1 MSTSPEPKEIRA
13 PLGIWWLAFG
23 YFACYAPYAAM
34 TKAVTKGL
42 LPAQKVALSGF
53 EILPVSVASSLAGMF
68 LFLTLKGWWRYA
80 TQWSFLG
87 RSLPRP
93 TKWTALSGVFTATV
107 VITTTLAYTF
117 TGVSIVFI
125 MLLMRGGVLIIAPI
139 TDAIAGRKVKPPSWV
154 GLGLSL
160 AALIVAEHG
169 GDYRMTALVAV
180 NVAAYLLAVRLTA
193 GPRDRFVRLRLMSKL
208 AKGDDE
214 ATNTRYFVE
223 EQMVGT
229 PVLLFVLAAIALFG
243 PAGAGGFAK
252 FSSAL
257 RAGFTTFFGHGTG
270 VVVAVITIGILSQGT
285 GIFGGLILLD
295 KRENTF
301 CVPVN
306 RASSI
311 LAGVVA
317 SFSLSIFARQSRPNG
332 YELAGAALVVA
343 AIVVLSAPSVLAK
356 RKERLAAAKAAEA
369 TT

>member
-1 MSTSPEPKEIRA
+1 MKEVRTDF
-13 PLGIWWLAFG
+13 GIWWLAFG
-23 YFACYAPYAAM
+23 YFACYAPYAAL

-42 LPAQKVALSGF
+42 LPNQAAPLSGF
-53 EILPVSVASSLAGMF
+53 EILPVSVAASLVGMF
-68 LFLTLKGWWRYA
+68 VFLTSKRWWSYA
-80 TQWSFLG
+80 TQWKLG
-87 RSLPRP
+87 SLSLPRP

-139 TDAIAGRKVKPPSWV
+139 TDAVARRKVKTPSWI

-160 AALIVAEHG
+160 AALLVAEHG
-169 GDYRMTALVAV
+169 GDYRMTVV
-180 NVAAYLLAVRLTA
+180 TVINVAAYLL
-193 GPRDRFVRLRLMSKL
+193 GYFVRLRLMSRL

-229 PVLLFVLAAIALFG
+229 PFLLLVLALLALTA
-243 PAGAGGFAK
+243 PATVGANPGDWVRFTSG
-252 FSSAL
+252 L
-257 RAGFTTFFGHGTG
+257 RDGFTVFFGRPMSLIVA
-270 VVVAVITIGILSQGT
+270 VVVIGILSQGT

-317 SFSLSIFARQSRPNG
+317 SFSLAAFGHQPFPNG
-332 YELAGAALVVA
+332 WELAGATLVVM
-343 AIVVLSAPSVLAK
+343 AIAVLSAPAILAK
-356 RKERLAAAKAAEA
+356 KKIPEPAE
-369 TT
+369 

>member
-1 MSTSPEPKEIRA
+1 MREVRTDF
-13 PLGIWWLAFG
+13 GIWWLAFG
-23 YFACYAPYAAM
+23 YFACYAPYAAL

-42 LPAQKVALSGF
+42 LPNQPAALSGF
-53 EILPVSVASSLAGMF
+53 EILPVSVAASLVGMF
-68 LFLTLKGWWRYA
+68 VFLTSKRWWSYA
-80 TQWSFLG
+80 TQWKLG
-87 RSLPRP
+87 SLSLPRP

-139 TDAIAGRKVKPPSWV
+139 TDAVARRKVKPPSWV

-160 AALIVAEHG
+160 AALVVAEHG
-169 GDYRMTALVAV
+169 GDYRMTLVTVV
-180 NVAAYLLAVRLTA
+180 NVAAYLL
-193 GPRDRFVRLRLMSKL
+193 GYFVRLRLMSRL

-229 PVLLFVLAAIALFG
+229 PFLLLVLAVLALTA
-243 PAGAGGFAK
+243 PATVGAHPGDWVRFTSGI
-252 FSSAL
+252 
-257 RAGFTTFFGHGTG
+257 RDGFTVFFGRPTSVIVA
-270 VVVAVITIGILSQGT
+270 VVVIGVLSQGT

-317 SFSLSIFARQSRPNG
+317 SFSLALFGHQPFPNG
-332 YELAGAALVVA
+332 WELAGAALVVMAIA
-343 AIVVLSAPSVLAK
+343 ALSAPALLAK
-356 RKERLAAAKAAEA
+356 KKIPQPAE
-369 TT
+369 

>member
-1 MSTSPEPKEIRA
+1 MTQPASTEVRA

-23 YFACYAPYAAM
+23 YFACYAPYAAL

-42 LPAQKVALSGF
+42 LSGQPASLSGF
-53 EILPVSVASSLAGMF
+53 EILPVSVAASLVGMF
-68 LFLTLKGWWRYA
+68 VFLTFKGWWRYA
-80 TQWSFLG
+80 TQWKLG
-87 RSLPRP
+87 ALSLPRP
-93 TKWTALSGVFTATV
+93 TRWTALSGVFTALV

-139 TDAIAGRKVKPPSWV
+139 TDAVARRKVKTPSWI

-160 AALIVAEHG
+160 AALVVAEHG
-169 GDYRMTALVAV
+169 GDYRMTVVTAA
-180 NVAAYLLAVRLTA
+180 NVSAYLLAY
-193 GPRDRFVRLRLMSKL
+193 FVRLRLMSRL

-214 ATNTRYFVE
+214 TTNTRYFVE

-229 PVLLFVLAAIALFG
+229 PFLLMVLSVLALTA
-243 PAGAGGFAK
+243 PAELGAHPGDWVRFTSG
-252 FSSAL
+252 L
-257 RAGFTTFFGHGTG
+257 RDGFTVFFTRGTG
-270 VVVAVITIGILSQGT
+270 IVAAVITIGVLSQGT

-317 SFSLSIFARQSRPNG
+317 SFSLALFARQPFPNRW
-332 YELAGAALVVA
+332 ELAGATLVVLAIA
-343 AIVVLSAPSVLAK
+343 ALSAPAVLAK
-356 RKERLAAAKAAEA
+356 KKAPEPATETAE
-369 TT
+369 